1 MHRPW
6 LTLRRAALAFAFG
19 ASLAGGFVSAATA
32 QSAFPF
38 GREFM
43 LDTEPM
49 KGSKR
54 IPSMDIDDKGVADIT
69 LWCSSVKGQLVVA
82 GDTVTIITGPKTEQ
96 ACPPERVQ
104 GDDELIGALNAVTSW
119 RLEGDTLVLIGT
131 RTMRFRA
138 QSN

>member
-54 IPSMDIDDKGVADIT
+54 IPSMDVDDKGVADIT
-69 LWCSSVKGQLVVA
+69 LWCSSVKSQLVVA
-82 GDTVTIITGPKTEQ
+82 GDTVTIITGPKTEGSCPSERMQ
-96 ACPPERVQ
+96 A
-104 GDDELIGALNAVTSW
+104 DDDLLAALTGVTNW
-119 RLEGDTLVLIGT
+119 KLEGDTLVLTGV
-131 RTMRFRA
+131 RTMRFRPE
-138 QSN
+138 SN